1 MIKNSKQK
9 CRSPSK
15 TVLPRTS
22 LLTIYKS
29 FIRPLLNYADVNYD
43 QPSNASFSKKIESV
57 HYYAVLAITETI
69 KGSSLIKEDGR
80 EDCAYS
86 ITFFQLVSH
95 HSFIMYYHQWEVL
108 ADMLLRLIL
117 FNEDLNISG
126 TLTLIPNAINE

>member
-69 KGSSLIKEDGR
+69 KGSSR
-80 EDCAYS
+80 EKLYEG
-86 ITFFQLVSH
+86 LGLG
-95 HSFIMYYHQWEVL
+95 YLY
-108 ADMLLRLIL
+108 
-117 FNEDLNISG
+117 
-126 TLTLIPNAINE
+126 